1 MIKLNQNTGPK
12 PYTDMNTKLRKKAKN
27 NFEKYFFKLIN
38 SAVFRK
44 TLENVRK
51 YRHIKL
57 VTTDWIRGYLVSK
70 PNYHITELF
79 TDFTL
84 LAIKWKKTQILA
96 NKSVPLG
103 LSILD
108 LSKTV
113 MYDFWYDYVKP
124 KHSEN
129 TKLYYMDTYSIIV
142 QIKTAFLWRHC
153 RRC

>member
-57 VTTDWIRGYLVSK
+57 VTTDWIRSYLVSK

-84 LAIKWKKTQILA
+84 LAIKWKKTQILM

>member
-57 VTTDWIRGYLVSK
+57 VTTDWIRSYLVSK

-84 LAIKWKKTQILA
+84 LAIK
-96 NKSVPLG
+96 
-103 LSILD
+103 
-108 LSKTV
+108 
-113 MYDFWYDYVKP
+113 
-124 KHSEN
+124 
-129 TKLYYMDTYSIIV
+129 
-142 QIKTAFLWRHC
+142 
-153 RRC
+153 